1 MYEKFFKRL
10 FDIAI
15 SLIGII
21 ILLPI
26 YMLVGLLVLVFLGH
40 PVIFKQPRP
49 GKNAKIFNLYKFRTM
64 TDKKDKEGN
73 LLPDAERL
81 PKFGKI
87 LRKTSFDELPELFN
101 ILFGKMSFIGPRPML
116 VRDMVFFDENVMKR
130 QSVTPGL
137 TGLAQANGRNSIN
150 WDDRFKYDLEYVK
163 NITFMNDI
171 KIAIKTVTTV
181 LKSEGIGEDGGDLSI
196 DYGDYLLKHKRVTKK
211 EYNKKQKEAKEI
223 LKKVK

>member
-1 MYEKFFKRL
+1 MK
-10 FDIAI
+10 
-15 SLIGII
+15 
-21 ILLPI
+21 
-26 YMLVGLLVLVFLGH
+26 
-40 PVIFKQPRP
+40 
-49 GKNAKIFNLYKFRTM
+49 KIPLRMCVVTR
-64 TDKKDKEGN
+64 
-73 LLPDAERL
+73 ERL